1 MWLWKS
7 FLTSQSFSFLLCEMR
22 IKKIF
27 LRTTKVTLVR
37 LLHYNFRESEALL
50 PSPVPFCILKKTP
63 NAKKFKI
70 RFYSYNCYK
79 DEYNLG

>member
-7 FLTSQSFSFLLCEMR
+7 FLTYQSFSFLPCEMR

-37 LLHYNFRESEALL
+37 LLYHNFGEPEALL
-50 PSPVPFCILKKTP
+50 PSPILFCI
-63 NAKKFKI
+63 
-70 RFYSYNCYK
+70 
-79 DEYNLG
+79 